1 MASDLL
7 TILIPALNEEKT
19 IEIVIKK
26 AQKWLNDRNID
37 GEILIANNGSTDN
50 TKEIALKN
58 GARVIDIEQ
67 KGYGSALISGIEN
80 SKGKYIIFGDA
91 DDSYNFLEIDGMY
104 DKLKDGNDIVIGNRY
119 AGKMEKGS
127 MKFSHKFIGT
137 PILSFL
143 IRKKFKL
150 NLNDINCGLRGIKKD
165 AIIKLNCKSS
175 GMEFASE
182 MLIKA
187 AKAKLKIEEIPINFY
202 KDKRNSKP
210 HLKTLQ
216 DGVRHLK
223 IILKE

>member
-1 MASDLL
+1 MEEV

-58 GARVIDIEQ
+58 GARVIDVEQ

>member
-1 MASDLL
+1 MEEL

-26 AQKWLNDRNID
+26 AQKWLNDRNIA

-58 GARVIDIEQ
+58 GARVIDVEQ

>member
-1 MASDLL
+1 MEEL

-58 GARVIDIEQ
+58 GARVIDVEQ

>member
-1 MASDLL
+1 MEEL
-7 TILIPALNEEKT
+7 TILILALNEEKT

>member
-1 MASDLL
+1 MEEL

-58 GARVIDIEQ
+58 GARVIDVEQ

-91 DDSYNFLEIDGMY
+91 DDSYNFLEIDEMY

>member
-1 MASDLL
+1 MEEL
-7 TILIPALNEEKT
+7 TILIPALNEKKT

-58 GARVIDIEQ
+58 GARVIDVEQ

>member
-1 MASDLL
+1 
-7 TILIPALNEEKT
+7 
-19 IEIVIKK
+19 
-26 AQKWLNDRNID
+26 
-37 GEILIANNGSTDN
+37 
-50 TKEIALKN
+50 
-58 GARVIDIEQ
+58 
-67 KGYGSALISGIEN
+67 
-80 SKGKYIIFGDA
+80 
-91 DDSYNFLEIDGMY
+91 
-104 DKLKDGNDIVIGNRY
+104 
-119 AGKMEKGS
+119 

>member
-1 MASDLL
+1 MEEL
-7 TILIPALNEEKT
+7 TILIPALNEEET

-58 GARVIDIEQ
+58 GARVIDVEQ

-216 DGVRHLK
+216 DGIRHLK

>member
-1 MASDLL
+1 MEEL

-150 NLNDINCGLRGIKKD
+150 NLMI
-165 AIIKLNCKSS
+165 
-175 GMEFASE
+175 
-182 MLIKA
+182 
-187 AKAKLKIEEIPINFY
+187 
-202 KDKRNSKP
+202 
-210 HLKTLQ
+210 
-216 DGVRHLK
+216 
-223 IILKE
+223 

>member
-1 MASDLL
+1 MEEL

>member
-1 MASDLL
+1 MEEL

-58 GARVIDIEQ
+58 GARVIDVEQ

-150 NLNDINCGLRGIKKD
+150 NLNDINCGLRGIKKE

-216 DGVRHLK
+216 DGIRHLK

>member
-1 MASDLL
+1 MEEL

-58 GARVIDIEQ
+58 GARVIDVEQ

-187 AKAKLKIEEIPINFY
+187 TKAKLKIEEIPINFY

>member
-1 MASDLL
+1 MEEL

-37 GEILIANNGSTDN
+37 GEILIANNGSTDI

>member
-1 MASDLL
+1 MEEL

-58 GARVIDIEQ
+58 GARVIDVEQ

-187 AKAKLKIEEIPINFY
+187 AKKKKKIEEIPINFY

>member
-1 MASDLL
+1 MEEL

-150 NLNDINCGLRGIKKD
+150 NLNDINCGLRGIKRD

>member
-1 MASDLL
+1 MEEL

-58 GARVIDIEQ
+58 GARVIDVEQ

-91 DDSYNFLEIDGMY
+91 DDSYNFLEIGGMY

>member
-1 MASDLL
+1 MEEL

-50 TKEIALKN
+50 TKEVALKN